1 MDINSNDIH
10 FDNSCSFKNG
20 ILPDRNVSANAG
32 SIFLQLTSIQ
42 SSHVTLSAWGCVK
55 RSSQFWDSGQ

>member
-32 SIFLQLTSIQ
+32 SIFLQSTSIQ
-42 SSHVTLSAWGCVK
+42 SSHVTLSALH
-55 RSSQFWDSGQ
+55 

>member
-1 MDINSNDIH
+1 MDINSNYIH

-42 SSHVTLSAWGCVK
+42 SSHVRQKWSERYLIYIYRA
-55 RSSQFWDSGQ
+55 

>member
-42 SSHVTLSAWGCVK
+42 SSHVHVETVVLLCA
-55 RSSQFWDSGQ
+55 SSEAGRC

>member
-42 SSHVTLSAWGCVK
+42 IISRHVECVVLMTNVK
-55 RSSQFWDSGQ
+55 NK

>member
-42 SSHVTLSAWGCVK
+42 SSHVDSVLSSGVK
-55 RSSQFWDSGQ
+55 RETAKRN